1 MPEDKTAPYSGYWDK
16 KSLNLKQEWAK
27 SKWPYSGEID
37 IMEVSGRAT
46 RLYHAGAV
54 YHKSKKK
61 LQLVTLVGILT
72 TGVTTGKLIQN
83 NG

>member
-1 MPEDKTAPYSGYWDK
+1 
-16 KSLNLKQEWAK
+16 
-27 SKWPYSGEID
+27 
-37 IMEVSGRAT
+37 MEMSGRAT

-54 YHKSKKK
+54 YHKTKKK

-72 TGVTTGKLIQN
+72 TDVTTGKLIQN

>member
-1 MPEDKTAPYSGYWDK
+1 M
-16 KSLNLKQEWAK
+16 
-27 SKWPYSGEID
+27 
-37 IMEVSGRAT
+37 SGRAT

-54 YHKSKKK
+54 YHKTKKK

-72 TGVTTGKLIQN
+72 TDVTTGKLIQN